1 MRRSNAFSVLRKT
14 DLTRSTAIVGRLY
27 LQKGEKMVGSVKLG
41 REIATFEKDPEQFQK
56 ALFIFN
62 TFVTTVC

>member
-1 MRRSNAFSVLRKT
+1 
-14 DLTRSTAIVGRLY
+14 LTRSTAIVGRLY